1 MISLTNKRE
10 RNGEMEFPTM
20 EAESINIYIYRER
33 ERERERQ
40 ATLFG
45 GGDRHLLPSRNN
57 IEFFVEVPSLCNTHE
72 LRT

>member
-10 RNGEMEFPTM
+10 RNGEMKFPTM
-20 EAESINIYIYRER
+20 EAEPINIYIYIYIER
-33 ERERERQ
+33 ERE